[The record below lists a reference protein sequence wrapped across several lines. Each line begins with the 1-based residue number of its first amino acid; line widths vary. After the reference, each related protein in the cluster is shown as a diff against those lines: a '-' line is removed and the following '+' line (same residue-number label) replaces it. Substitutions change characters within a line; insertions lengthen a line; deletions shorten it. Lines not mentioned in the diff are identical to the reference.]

1 MKSVPRIVILVVLNL
16 FVASFVIIYAG
27 KNTKVKSNLTGIEI
41 WRSKN
46 CQACHA
52 IYGLGGHLGPDL
64 TNVYSRKKE
73 AYLDVV
79 LKNGLLNMPNLE
91 LSKYERKQLIKYLNE
106 VDKTGVYP
114 LHHITDNPFGIQK

>member
-1 MKSVPRIVILVVLNL
+1 MKTALRIFLLVILNL

-27 KNTKVKSNLTGIEI
+27 KNKETKSNLAGVEI

-52 IYGLGGHLGPDL
+52 IYGLGGHIGPDL

-73 AYLDVV
+73 AYLNIV
-79 LKNGLLNMPNLE
+79 LKNGSLNMPDLD
-91 LSKYERKQLIKYLNE
+91 LSTYERKQLINYLKE
-106 VDKTGVYP
+106 VDKLGVYP
-114 LHHITDNPFGIQK
+114 LHHITDNPFGIKK

>member
-1 MKSVPRIVILVVLNL
+1 LKTTSRIFILVILNL

-27 KNTKVKSNLTGIEI
+27 KNKTSKSNLAGIEI

-46 CQACHA
+46 CQACHS
-52 IYGLGGHLGPDL
+52 IYGLGGHIGPDL

-73 AYLDVV
+73 AYLDLV
-79 LKNGLLNMPNLE
+79 LKKGLLNMPDLNL
-91 LSKYERKQLIKYLNE
+91 STYERKQLINYLKE
-106 VDKTGVYP
+106 VDKLGVYP

>member
-27 KNTKVKSNLTGIEI
+27 KNKKVKSNLTGIET

-52 IYGLGGHLGPDL
+52 IYGLGGHIGPDL

-73 AYLDVV
+73 AYLEVV

-91 LSKYERKQLIKYLNE
+91 LSKYERKQLIKYLKE

>member
-1 MKSVPRIVILVVLNL
+1 MKTAPRIFILVILNL
-16 FVASFVIIYAG
+16 LVASFVIIYAG
-27 KNTKVKSNLTGIEI
+27 ENKETKSTMVGVEI

-52 IYGLGGHLGPDL
+52 IYGLGGHIGPDL

-73 AYLDVV
+73 AYLDIV
-79 LKNGLLNMPNLE
+79 LKEGSLNMPDLD
-91 LSKYERKQLIKYLNE
+91 LSTYERNQLINYLKE
-106 VDKTGVYP
+106 VDKLGVYP

>member
-1 MKSVPRIVILVVLNL
+1 MKILLRIIILVILNL

-27 KNTKVKSNLTGIEI
+27 KEDKANSETTGIEV

-52 IYGLGGHLGPDL
+52 IYGLGGHIGPDL
-64 TNVYSRKKE
+64 TNVYTRKNE
-73 AYLDVV
+73 AYINLV
-79 LKNGLLNMPNLE
+79 LKNGLLNMPDLNL
-91 LSKYERKQLIKYLNE
+91 STYERKQLISYLKE
-106 VDKTGVYP
+106 VNKTGVYP